1 MTWLGLWLV
10 IAFGTKFKKK
20 RTNIECSKCMLLNKS
35 ITMTSLFWQL
45 LQSINDNLLRTWWSK
60 RDAPWSKRDAP
71 WRKRDAP
78 WRKRDAPPCGLYLTS
93 HWIRGRVHN
102 TQTLWRR
109 LAGVI
114 RKEHLVSTHVIA
126 PWVRMASSIQQ
137 RMIKPM
143 RKNTFLILENP
154 ALCNYPEQQTWPSQ
168 ATTPSRSLWSGG
180 VGQGQ
185 ARRCKGGRKGQGQ
198 GGKQRAS
205 SGAQW
210 ILTLQ

>member
-1 MTWLGLWLV
+1 MTRIIV
-10 IAFGTKFKKK
+10 IGDCFWYKIKKIYILHVV
-20 RTNIECSKCMLLNKS
+20 NACYWINQSLL
-35 ITMTSLFWQL
+35 WQL
-45 LQSINDNLLRTWWSK
+45 QSMTTLVFNEESGTLPLMVCIW
-60 RDAPWSKRDAP
+60 P
-71 WRKRDAP
+71 
-78 WRKRDAPPCGLYLTS
+78 
-93 HWIRGRVHN
+93 HN
-102 TQTLWRR
+102 ESQAEFITTTQTLWRR
-109 LAGVI
+109 LTGVI
-114 RKEHLVSTHVIA
+114 RKENLVSTHVIA